1 MTAIFYE
8 CFGSNYWRNFDI
20 WPNCA
25 PEFREVYYAELL
37 GYFSTLASDII
48 LRSSAVPPLLHCPQ
62 LGDVIAG

>member
-1 MTAIFYE
+1 MTVNFTN
-8 CFGSNYWRNFDI
+8 FWRIFDI

-48 LRSSAVPPLLHCPQ
+48 LRSSAVPPLHCPQ

>member
-1 MTAIFYE
+1 MTVNFTNF
-8 CFGSNYWRNFDI
+8 FGSNYWRNFDI

-48 LRSSAVPPLLHCPQ
+48 LRSSAVPPLHCPQ

>member
-1 MTAIFYE
+1 MTVNFT
-8 CFGSNYWRNFDI
+8 NYWRIFYI

-48 LRSSAVPPLLHCPQ
+48 LRSSAVQYHHSET
-62 LGDVIAG
+62 